1 MIAIPRPRR
10 DLRWTVAGFV
20 CGGLAGLTV
29 LTSGVVAAAVDAWP
43 ATRPVT
49 TERGLRDVLHTPPLL
64 VARGQRV
71 NLRYDAVCQSD
82 GLGKLC
88 ELAGDV
94 FVRGSREFAF
104 RRVPLVASE
113 GSTLSATLNG
123 VTASGGFSYYAII
136 QDGSGSAITVPA
148 GGATAPQRAWTVP
161 AMTAAALRVHTFGR
175 ARRPDE
181 RRVSTSWGAGADT
194 LGLISGRG
202 QATIGPSAFDLD
214 PDGSLT
220 ILDQVNDRLA
230 VYPVG
235 GKPPRYLPIAFD
247 GGEGDL
253 AIGVDGTRYVLDQ
266 ASGSVVRTYTP
277 AGALAGTARIDD
289 HGADMLRAG
298 PGGALVHAY
307 PGDMWLPVS
316 RAGLPLE
323 PTAQVAAARA
333 GRSVGG
339 GVEIVVHA
347 DPTEALFA
355 LVRGDRVLRAW
366 RLTSA
371 TTIGEVQL
379 VEPFDDGLLAV
390 IRVWTERQAEF
401 VVVVLTPAG
410 LSRSFSVEA
419 VEWAESAPLGR
430 FRLNRETLFQLRSA
444 PSGAE
449 IVSFDIGG
457 AK

>member
-1 MIAIPRPRR
+1 MITTPRPRR
-10 DLRWTVAGFV
+10 DLRWSLVGLV

-29 LTSGVVAAAVDAWP
+29 LAGGVVAAAVDAGP
-43 ATRPVT
+43 VTRPGT

-82 GLGKLC
+82 GLGKPC
-88 ELAGDV
+88 ELAGNV
-94 FVRGSREFAF
+94 FVRGSRELTFHP
-104 RRVPLVASE
+104 VPLVAGK
-113 GSTLSATLNG
+113 GSTLAATLIG
-123 VTASGGFSYYAII
+123 VTAGDGFSYYTII
-136 QDGSGSAITVPA
+136 EDGTGSAITVPA
-148 GGATAPQRAWTVP
+148 GGAVAPQRAWAVP
-161 AMTAAALRVHTFGR
+161 AMTVAVLGAHTFGR
-175 ARRPDE
+175 TRRPDE
-181 RRVSTSWGAGADT
+181 RHVSTSWGAGANA

-202 QATIGPSAFDLD
+202 NATIGPSAFDLD
-214 PDGSLT
+214 LDGSLT

-235 GKPPRYLPIAFD
+235 GTPRYLPIAFD

-253 AIGVDGTRYVLDQ
+253 AIGADGTRYVLDH
-266 ASGSVVRTYTP
+266 ASGSVVRTYMP
-277 AGALAGTARIDD
+277 AGSLVGTARIDD
-289 HGADMLRAG
+289 HGVDMLRAG

-316 RAGLPLE
+316 HARLPLE
-323 PTAQVAAARA
+323 PAAQVAAARA

-339 GVEIVVHA
+339 GVEVVVHA

-355 LVRGDRVLRAW
+355 LVRGDRVIRAW

-371 TTIGEVQL
+371 TNIGEVQL
-379 VEPFDDGLLAV
+379 VEPFGDGLLAV
-390 IRVWTERQAEF
+390 MRVWTEREAEF

-410 LSRSFSVEA
+410 VSRSFSVEA

-430 FRLNRETLFQLRSA
+430 FRINRETLFQLRSA
-444 PSGAE
+444 PSGAD